1 MIPDKFKN
9 FYMGRNNL
17 FFPEEEFVI
26 KLSYPRIFVR
36 FKVTEGYY
44 SDFDLFYT
52 NIAEVQYL
60 DGKRPSDEEQKHIL
74 EDVWNYITMEKG
86 TITDDYVDGGT
97 Q

>member
-1 MIPDKFKN
+1 
-9 FYMGRNNL
+9 MGRNNL